1 MVEDGWCAAWCPRK
15 ISPKIVRGLGLAF
28 RRKLKIQRVEGN
40 FEREGSEEFL
50 SRKEESEKEEEEEE
64 EVDKGV
70 RRRKGKIENDTGDE
84 NGNRFGER
92 VGERV
97 TFGVVKPISTV
108 SKEIFK
114 EGGFLVPP

>member
-1 MVEDGWCAAWCPRK
+1 M
-15 ISPKIVRGLGLAF
+15 
-28 RRKLKIQRVEGN
+28 
-40 FEREGSEEFL
+40 
-50 SRKEESEKEEEEEE
+50 
-64 EVDKGV
+64 DKGV

-97 TFGVVKPISTV
+97 TFGFVKPISTV

>member
-1 MVEDGWCAAWCPRK
+1 M
-15 ISPKIVRGLGLAF
+15 
-28 RRKLKIQRVEGN
+28 
-40 FEREGSEEFL
+40 
-50 SRKEESEKEEEEEE
+50 
-64 EVDKGV
+64 DKGV
-70 RRRKGKIENDTGDE
+70 KRRKGKIENDTGDE

-108 SKEIFK
+108 SPKEIFK